1 MALIDRQ
8 VRDRIVSRGLGN
20 TGTDLQKQD
29 LENAVKKYYPIKSFV
44 YLDKL
49 YYPTTGVVSKEEDIK
64 GWHWDRTTAQ
74 EYRPGNSQSKEITDH
89 IGGYKY
95 NLLEGTKRE
104 DYTGSVIDGCELKEI
119 KEVPE
124 SKGFSWNPVIKTG
137 SYSLKGIDKPLY
149 SSSSINKIF
158 DTASLDLS
166 NYAATGN
173 LDNVTV
179 AMYKRDE
186 FLIKTIYREYK
197 ETNKIYKYTVN
208 EATHTYVIDGERV
221 LDRNSNI
228 NEDNITNAIFKSLE
242 LVGSYNSRESNRQYY
257 LKFFPAI
264 DVSVYIDRIKID
276 DITIDKDLGI
286 IKIDKI
292 DKSGDVRVAYKA
304 VPRIDFEMQ
313 PEVGFQSKLDIKPH
327 NYNQS
332 NGLIEITCEE
342 RHVAKIALYAPNLNS
357 VLGQSLKYGSDS
369 AQLTASVLN
378 SLNQPVDE
386 IPVTFKSLDTNQE
399 VYFEGNLLENVSESN
414 SNGEAYTSINAPL
427 SSEASSYFFPG
438 AYPSAGFTIDTNE
451 LTEMGD
457 VAAKAIIFEVLAC
470 DPFYGSKG
478 ITLNVSSI
486 LEDSG
491 EWYFPI
497 ETNLDSQDY
506 KLFRNALDKNFVNA
520 VDGVDCFEVF
530 YNSGFA
536 KFNGNTILDSLL
548 PNYKMPIKRITKD
561 KIYVHGVPPATTTI
575 SNFSSIT
582 LFQKNSNYNLSTE
595 PKGVERV
602 LYFKE
607 NTDSSLTLMTPDSA
621 VSGILTYYKLQ
632 NRQNDDLVV
641 GYRIYVPRKTRL
653 QASCID
659 PATGNTILSNIIS
672 VNVEL
677 PDIYKS
683 EISFYQTDDSA
694 STLDIMNYISYDAV
708 DNNFY
713 FEGSN

>member
-29 LENAVKKYYPIKSFV
+29 PENAVKKYYPIKSFV

-197 ETNKIYKYTVN
+197 ETNKIYKYRVG
-208 EATHTYVIDGERV
+208 EISYTYTIDDERV

-228 NEDNITNAIFKSLE
+228 NEDNITDTIFESLE
-242 LVGSYNSRESNRQYY
+242 KVGTYSSGQLNRQYY

-264 DVSVYIDRIKID
+264 DVSVYINRTKID
-276 DITIDKDLGI
+276 NIVVDKDLGI
-286 IKIDKI
+286 IKIDNI
-292 DKSGDVRVAYKA
+292 EESGEVRVAYKA

-342 RHVAKIALYAPNLNS
+342 RHVASIDLISSLKN
-357 VLGQSLKYGSDS
+357 GESLKYGSDS
-369 AQLTASVLN
+369 AQLTALVLN
-378 SLNQPVDE
+378 SLKQPVDE
-386 IPVTFKSLDTNQE
+386 IPVTFKSLDTKQE

-427 SSEASSYFFPG
+427 SSEASSYFFSG
-438 AYPSAGFTIDTNE
+438 GYPSGGFTIDTNE

-457 VAAKAIIFEVLAC
+457 VAQKAIIFEVLAC

-478 ITLNVSSI
+478 ITLNISSI

-506 KLFRNALDKNFVNA
+506 KLFRNVLDKNFVNA
-520 VDGVDCFEVF
+520 VDGVDCFKVF

-536 KFNGNTILDSLL
+536 KFNGNAILDSLF

-561 KIYVHGVPPATTTI
+561 RIYVHGVPPVTT
-575 SNFSSIT
+575 FSSIT
-582 LFQKNSNYNLSTE
+582 IFQKNSNYNLSTE

-602 LYFKE
+602 LYYKE
-607 NTDSSLTLMTPDSA
+607 NPDSNP
-621 VSGILTYYKLQ
+621 ILMRPNHLAPGVLHYTKLQ
-632 NRQNDDLVV
+632 NRQNDELVV

-672 VNVEL
+672 VKVEL

-683 EISFYQTDDSA
+683 KIVFHENDDSA

-713 FEGSN
+713 FEGSNQ